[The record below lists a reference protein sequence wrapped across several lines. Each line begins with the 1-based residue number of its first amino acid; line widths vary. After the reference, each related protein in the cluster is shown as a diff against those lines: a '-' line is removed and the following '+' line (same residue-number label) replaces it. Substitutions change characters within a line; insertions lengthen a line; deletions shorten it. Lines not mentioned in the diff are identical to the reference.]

1 LYCNNII
8 KAQIFVFSL
17 DVPFSSSTKLSRP
30 FGRYLVGATHHPPS
44 LFILPKPKE
53 KGKRLV
59 KVDRLVSEHL
69 KNSNEVEPSHIVSL
83 SLEAQRTFVAM

>member
-8 KAQIFVFSL
+8 KAKILVFSL

-30 FGRYLVGATHHPPS
+30 FGRYLVGTTHPP
-44 LFILPKPKE
+44 LLPFFILPKPKE
-53 KGKRLV
+53 KEKRLV

-69 KNSNEVEPSHIVSL
+69 KNSNEVEPSRIVSL
-83 SLEAQRTFVAM
+83 FLKLKEHL